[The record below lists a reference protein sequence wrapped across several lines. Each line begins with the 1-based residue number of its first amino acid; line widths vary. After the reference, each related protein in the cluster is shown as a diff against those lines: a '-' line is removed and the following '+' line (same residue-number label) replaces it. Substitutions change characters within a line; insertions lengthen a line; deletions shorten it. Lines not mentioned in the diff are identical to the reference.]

1 LRAGS
6 VDAVIDLHCH
16 LLPGVDDGPSTL
28 EESTEFARLAV
39 EAGTTTIVATPHI
52 ELVEVCELPDRV
64 REVQER
70 LDRDGIEL
78 RVEVGGELKPRS
90 VAFLS
95 HDELETIA
103 HGPAGARWVL
113 FEVPFAGIDADFHEA
128 AAELR
133 SRGFTP
139 VLAHPERA
147 TGFAADG
154 LPGLQEEID
163 RGSPVQMNT
172 GPLAGRESVERE
184 DAAGAL
190 LRLGLASAIA
200 TDAHAPS
207 RPWTLRM
214 ARQAI
219 VAKTGNRA
227 LAERLTE
234 GGPRELLER
243 GVPIAASRPPAG

>member
-1 LRAGS
+1 M
-6 VDAVIDLHCH
+6 IDLHCH
-16 LLPGVDDGPSTL
+16 LLPGVDDGPSTV
-28 EESTEFARLAV
+28 EESVEFARLAV
-39 EAGTTTIVATPHI
+39 EAGTTTIVATPHV
-52 ELVEVCELPDRV
+52 ELVEVSELPDRV
-64 REVQER
+64 RALRDR
-70 LDRDGIEL
+70 LDREAIDL

-90 VAFLS
+90 VAALS
-95 HDELETIA
+95 QSELATIA

-113 FEVPFAGIDADFHEA
+113 FEVPFSGIDDDFHTA

-147 TGFAADG
+147 TGFDSEG

-163 RGSPVQMNT
+163 LGSPVQMNT

-184 DAAGAL
+184 DAAAAL
-190 LRLGLASAIA
+190 LRLGLATAIA

-219 VAKTGNRA
+219 VAKTGNRV

-234 GGPRELLER
+234 SGPRQLLEC
-243 GVPIAASRPPAG
+243 GVPASAR